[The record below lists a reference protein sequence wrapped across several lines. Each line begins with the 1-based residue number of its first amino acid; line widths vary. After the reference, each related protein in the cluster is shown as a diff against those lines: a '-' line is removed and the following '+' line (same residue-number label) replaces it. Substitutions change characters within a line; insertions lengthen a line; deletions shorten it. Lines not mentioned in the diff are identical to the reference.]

1 MMTVVL
7 NAEILSAEAG
17 MRLIDKICGEYSTGT
32 FERSYEKMRKCVEK
46 NKMRS

>member
-32 FERSYEKMRKCVEK
+32 FEQKCVEK